1 MVFKADN
8 ASFTFFH
15 GVVYPGQRCSLILNS
30 VWRREVCC
38 CCCYNEDSFLNETM
52 AEYKLQVTTGDMKHA
67 GTIDNIYVILF
78 GAEGQSERTELDNS
92 GIDFKTGMTRTYTVK
107 TGSSLGK
114 LLFIKAEKDP
124 LLNFP
129 EDEWYCSKIVVIT
142 PEGNNVV
149 FPCYRW
155 ISRGELV
162 ELRGGKAMMV
172 FEEEHSLLID
182 HRKRELELKKSSYQW
197 EITDEKLP
205 HSSHFKD
212 ISELPAEI
220 CYSLSKSEEVQ
231 YKKRKIYSE
240 LRFEGLAGSHKK
252 WKDINDMKK
261 ILQSKKTTLSE
272 YVSEHWKEDDFFGFQ
287 ILNATNPN
295 VINRCS
301 KLPPTF
307 PVTDEM
313 VKPFLEPG
321 TTLKKEME
329 KGNIFLCDQKIMDG
343 IPGRIKDGNSLHVTA
358 GLCLFYVNPERKLIP
373 IAIQLHQQPSEQNP
387 IFLPSD
393 LETDWL
399 LAKLFFK
406 SSDQIEQQA
415 VHHLMNTHYLAEV
428 FAVATLR
435 CFPTIH
441 PLYKLLIP
449 HFRYTLH
456 INIVGRK
463 TLLGPGG
470 ALSESSLGVEGLT
483 ELMRRALSQM
493 TYGSLCLP
501 ENIAA
506 RGLES
511 IPNFYYRDDALKLWN
526 HISNFV
532 RSVVEYYYNSDSN
545 VCKDTELQ
553 DWISEIFTH
562 GVLRNKQSGFPSCFN
577 TVDEVV
583 KFITMVIFRVSVQHA
598 AVNDGQFDYNSW
610 MLNGSLL
617 LCKPPLTTKGE
628 SSMQTLLEVLPDVGD
643 TIKLVSAVWILS
655 DKYTDVVPL
664 GTYPE
669 EHFDEPAL
677 KQMIKEFQ
685 AELSYLS
692 EEITLRN
699 SQLEV
704 PYPYLNPAVIENSV
718 TI

>member
-1 MVFKADN
+1 MTSRLDN
-8 ASFTFFH
+8 A
-15 GVVYPGQRCSLILNS
+15 
-30 VWRREVCC
+30 
-38 CCCYNEDSFLNETM
+38 
-52 AEYKLQVTTGDMKHA
+52 A
-67 GTIDNIYVILF
+67 
-78 GAEGQSERTELDNS
+78 
-92 GIDFKTGMTRTYTVK
+92 MT
-107 TGSSLGK
+107 
-114 LLFIKAEKDP
+114 
-124 LLNFP
+124 
-129 EDEWYCSKIVVIT
+129 
-142 PEGNNVV
+142 V
-149 FPCYRW
+149 FD
-155 ISRGELV
+155 
-162 ELRGGKAMMV
+162 
-172 FEEEHSLLID
+172 EEHSLLID
-182 HRKRELELKKSSYQW
+182 HRKKELQLKKSSYQW

-205 HSSHFKD
+205 HSTHFKD

-220 CYSLSKSEEVQ
+220 RYSLSKSDQVQ
-231 YKKRKIYSE
+231 YTKRMIGSE
-240 LRFEGLAGSHKK
+240 LKFKGLAGSRKK
-252 WKDINDMKK
+252 WKDIDDMKK
-261 ILQSKKTTLSE
+261 IFWSKKTTLSE

-287 ILNATNPN
+287 FLNGTSPN
-295 VINRCS
+295 VIKRCS
-301 KLPPTF
+301 KLPLNF

-313 VKPFLEPG
+313 VKPFLETG
-321 TTLKKEME
+321 TTLKTEME

-343 IPGRIKDGNSLHVTA
+343 IPARMKDGNSLYATA
-358 GLCLFYVNPERKLIP
+358 GLCLFYMNPERKLIP

-399 LAKLFFK
+399 LAKLFFR
-406 SSDQIEQQA
+406 SSDQIEYQA

-493 TYGSLCLP
+493 TYTSLCLP

-506 RGLES
+506 RGLRS

-526 HISNFV
+526 HISSFV
-532 RSVVEYYYNSDSN
+532 RSVVEHYYPSDSN

-553 DWISEIFTH
+553 EWINEIFTH
-562 GVLRNKQSGFPSCFN
+562 GFLKNKQSGFPSCFN
-577 TVDEVV
+577 AVDEVV

-598 AVNDGQFDYNSW
+598 SVNDGQFDYNSW
-610 MLNGSLL
+610 MPNGSLL
-617 LCKPPLTTKGE
+617 LCKPPPTTKGQ
-628 SSMQTLLEVLPDVGD
+628 SSMQTVLEVLPNVGD
-643 TIKLVSAVWILS
+643 TVKLVSTVWILS

-692 EEITLRN
+692 EEITVRN
-699 SQLEV
+699 SQLKV